1 MAMKFQVSIAMKI
14 PLEQT
19 FFYLHLY
26 WVFCTYLSS
35 RISVYI
41 FFFQKNQTF
50 PQQNLSNT
58 TDRSQSH
65 HSMTLWQENLFAF
78 PQGFNFISSSELF
91 SNYRGSS
98 SVVNTNDQN
107 VYSDTQNIPRIL
119 IHSISNLHF
128 DCSMF
133 LASIFFFW
141 WAANLQNLENFEH

>member
-26 WVFCTYLSS
+26 WVFCIYLSS
-35 RISVYI
+35 RISI
-41 FFFQKNQTF
+41 FFSRKIKLFPSRIFQILPTRVSRTI
-50 PQQNLSNT
+50 LWLY
-58 TDRSQSH
+58 DRR
-65 HSMTLWQENLFAF
+65 MFAF
-78 PQGFNFISSSELF
+78 PKGFNFISSSELF
-91 SNYRGSS
+91 YNYRGSS
-98 SVVNTNDQN
+98 SVANTNDQN

-141 WAANLQNLENFEH
+141 WAANLQNLEDFEH